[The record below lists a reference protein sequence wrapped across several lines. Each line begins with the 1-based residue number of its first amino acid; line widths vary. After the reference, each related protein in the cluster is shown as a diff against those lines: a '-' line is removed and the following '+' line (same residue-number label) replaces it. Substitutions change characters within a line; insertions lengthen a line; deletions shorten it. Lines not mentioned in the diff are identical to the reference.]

1 MRFSTGVAAALAAL
15 SIAASAVPA
24 QAASGDDAEKV
35 RRLDIMLMVSAL
47 RCRNTSDG
55 FQSDY
60 DRFSSAHL
68 SELNASAGVLK
79 KSLEAR
85 YGATGAKR
93 ALDKISTSMANSYGQ
108 GHPWLNCAE
117 LKQATQ
123 SLAQNRAPG
132 ALLAAADVLLGD
144 SGRASLTAAY

>member
-1 MRFSTGVAAALAAL
+1 MRFSTGVAAGIAAL
-15 SIAASAVPA
+15 SILTAAVPA
-24 QAASGDDAEKV
+24 QANAGGDAEKV

-60 DRFSSAHL
+60 DHFSSAHL
-68 SELNASAGVLK
+68 SELNQAAATLK
-79 KSLEAR
+79 QSFNAR
-85 YGATGAKR
+85 YGASGANR

-132 ALLAAADVLLGD
+132 ALLSAADVLLGD
-144 SGRASLTAAY
+144 SGRVSLTAAY

>member
-1 MRFSTGVAAALAAL
+1 MRFSTGVLAGLSALAVFT
-15 SIAASAVPA
+15 SVPA
-24 QAASGDDAEKV
+24 QASAGDDAEKV

-47 RCRNTSDG
+47 RCRTTSDG

-60 DRFSSAHL
+60 DSFSTAHL
-68 SELNASAGVLK
+68 KELNSAAATLK
-79 KSLEAR
+79 QSLSAR
-85 YGATGAKR
+85 YGASGANR

-132 ALLAAADVLLGD
+132 ALLSAADTLLGD
-144 SGRASLTAAY
+144 GGGRASLTAAY